1 MDLAVLHIF
10 RTVVREGGITR
21 AAEKL
26 HRVQSNVTTRVR
38 QLEEELG
45 VQLFIREGR
54 RLHLSPAGAILL
66 DYADRIL
73 DLADEA
79 RDAVQDGTP
88 RGILRLGAMESTAA
102 VRLPAPLSAFHE
114 AFPKVRI
121 ELKTGNPAE
130 LASQVLSGVLD
141 AALAAEPLANAPFEK
156 LVVYEEELVLV
167 AAAGQEPIEMPGGE
181 TPQTLLAFEQG
192 CPHRKRLEDWYASF
206 GEMPERIIEMGS
218 YHAMLGCLVAGMGIS
233 LVPRAVLET
242 FPACDKLSVHELP
255 DGRNVADTVLFWRK
269 GGKSPSIEALADIL
283 QDSAAEAN

>member
-73 DLADEA
+73 ELADEA
-79 RDAVQDGTP
+79 RDAVQDGAP

-102 VRLPAPLSAFHE
+102 VRLPTPLSAFHD
-114 AFPKVRI
+114 AFPNVRI
-121 ELKTGNPAE
+121 ELKTGNPSE
-130 LASQVLSGVLD
+130 LASQVLSGALD

-167 AAAGQEPIEMPGGE
+167 AAAGQKPIKGPGDD

-242 FPACDKLSVHELP
+242 FPSRDKLSVHGLP
-255 DGRNVADTVLFWRK
+255 EGRNVADTVLFWRK
-269 GGKSPSIEALADIL
+269 GGKSPSIAALADIL
-283 QDSAAEAN
+283 QDHAAEAN